1 MLFQKY
7 LQKIS
12 YLHSLIQRKGTG
24 CQKEFAKKAK
34 LSRSMLNEYLKE
46 MKELGFPI
54 SYSRERNSYYYTENI
69 KFRDSLF
76 DYEIDPDEL
85 KRIKGGSM
93 NIFELKVL
101 NSFHGYD

>member
-1 MLFQKY
+1 MPLLKY

-24 CQKEFAKKAK
+24 CQKDFAKKANM
-34 LSRSMLNEYLKE
+34 SRSMLNEYLKE

-54 SYSRERNSYYYTENI
+54 CYSKQRNSYYYTENI

-85 KRIKGGSM
+85 KGIKGGSM
-93 NIFELKVL
+93 NNFELKVL
-101 NSFHGYD
+101 NSFLGYD

>member
-1 MLFQKY
+1 MPLQKY

-24 CQKEFAKKAK
+24 CQKEFAKKANM
-34 LSRSMLNEYLKE
+34 SRSMLNEYLKE

-54 SYSRERNSYYYTENI
+54 CYSKERNSYYYTENI

-85 KRIKGGSM
+85 KGIKGGSM
-93 NIFELKVL
+93 HIFELKVL
-101 NSFHGYD
+101 NSFLGYD

>member
-1 MLFQKY
+1 MPLQKY

-24 CQKEFAKKAK
+24 CQKEFAKKANM
-34 LSRSMLNEYLKE
+34 SRSMLNEYLKE

-54 SYSRERNSYYYTENI
+54 CYSKERSSYYYTENI

-76 DYEIDPDEL
+76 DYEIDENEL
-85 KRIKGGSM
+85 NDIKGGS
-93 NIFELKVL
+93 NGIFD
-101 NSFHGYD
+101 FHISNLIF